1 MIKSIE
7 SFIEAVRA
15 DSTST
20 ARRAQWFLRDALA
33 HGPKRVSDVEEAAA
47 KAYVD
52 PQNAGASARRA
63 RCRHLPRQRRRGP
76 GVQWSLPG

>member
-1 MIKSIE
+1 MPRQATQMIKSIE

-33 HGPKRVSDVEEAAA
+33 HGPKRVSDVEEAAE
-47 KAYVD
+47 KAHID
-52 PQNAGASARRA
+52 AHALTQARGDTDA
-63 RCRHLPRQRRRGP
+63 ITELKKLMP
-76 GVQWSLPG
+76 LE